1 MDTQKKTQREIKF
14 RLRIGNRIVG
24 FEKWY
29 PGAGLAALPRWL
41 YSKDGKY
48 WNPDYIFHDSK
59 DQFTGL
65 KDKNGKE
72 IWEGDIVKSCVGE
85 LGEVIFLA
93 WQAFSG
99 FTVKSIPQEGY
110 GPGFFQL
117 TGIWDDIEVI
127 GNIYKNPE
135 LIGANP

>member
-1 MDTQKKTQREIKF
+1 MREIKF
-14 RLRIGNRIVG
+14 RLRVGNRIVG

-65 KDKNGKE
+65 HDCRKKE
-72 IWEGDIVKSCVGE
+72 IYEGDIVYRETLSRDDPALAGRYGDTGE
-85 LGEVIFLA
+85 AEECLGVYRVRFVEKWEILSVDLNA
-93 WQAFSG
+93 MS
-99 FTVKSIPQEGY
+99 
-110 GPGFFQL
+110 L
-117 TGIWDDIEVI
+117 EVI
-127 GNIYKNPE
+127 GNIYENGE
-135 LIGANP
+135 LLGEKP

>member
-1 MDTQKKTQREIKF
+1 MREIKF

-65 KDKNGKE
+65 KDNKNGKE
-72 IWEGDIVKSCVGE
+72 IYEGDILSYPSPFNGE
-85 LGEVIFLA
+85 KA
-93 WQAFSG
+93 
-99 FTVKSIPQEGY
+99 TVKWFPEYAQFDID
-110 GPGFFQL
+110 
-117 TGIWDDIEVI
+117 IWDGQLWRICKDLEII
-127 GNIYKNPE
+127 GNIYENGEMVMP
-135 LIGANP
+135 